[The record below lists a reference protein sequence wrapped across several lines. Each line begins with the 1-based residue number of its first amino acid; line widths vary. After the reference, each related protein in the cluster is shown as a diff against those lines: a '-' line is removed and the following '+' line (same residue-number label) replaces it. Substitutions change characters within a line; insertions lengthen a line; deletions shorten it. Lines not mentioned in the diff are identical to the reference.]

1 MKADDGIMSERA
13 NWTFAGEVATHFDSH
28 VKKSIPGY
36 DEGHKIVTSLSD
48 FFCIPDSLCYE
59 LGTSTGALLQ
69 QVASQNAHKSN
80 VRFVGIDV
88 ESDMVTLARKRCESL
103 SAVEIIEDDLRL
115 HPYEKA
121 DLFISYYVL
130 QFVAPRDRQQM
141 LDTIYDRLNWGG
153 AFIWFEKVRGPD
165 ARFQDI
171 LVNLY
176 NNFKASN
183 GFSSE
188 EILNKTE
195 SLKGVMEPFSSDGN
209 RDMLKRAGF
218 KDIMTIYRNL
228 CFEGVLCIK

>member
-1 MKADDGIMSERA
+1 MKADDGITSERA
-13 NWTFAGEVATHFDSH
+13 NWTFSGEVATRFDSH
-28 VKKSIPGY
+28 AKKSIPGY
-36 DEGHKIVTSLSD
+36 AEGHQIVAALSD

-59 LGTSTGALLQ
+59 LGTSTGALLHA
-69 QVASQNAHKSN
+69 VAVQNAHKTN
-80 VRFVGIDV
+80 ARFIGVDI
-88 ESDMVTLARKRCESL
+88 EEDMITLARERCKDL
-103 SAVEIIEDDLRL
+103 SAVTIVQDDLRL

-141 LDTIYDRLNWGG
+141 LDTIYEKLNWGG

-171 LVNLY
+171 LTNLY
-176 NNFKASN
+176 NNFKANN
-183 GFSSE
+183 GFSAD

-195 SLKGVMEPFSSDGN
+195 SLKGVMEPFSTEGN
-209 RDMLKRAGF
+209 RAMLKRAGF
-218 KDIMTIYRNL
+218 KDIMSIYRNL

>member
-1 MKADDGIMSERA
+1 
-13 NWTFAGEVATHFDSH
+13 
-28 VKKSIPGY
+28 
-36 DEGHKIVTSLSD
+36 
-48 FFCIPDSLCYE
+48 
-59 LGTSTGALLQ
+59 
-69 QVASQNAHKSN
+69 
-80 VRFVGIDV
+80 
-88 ESDMVTLARKRCESL
+88 MVTLARKRCENL

-195 SLKGVMEPFSSDGN
+195 EV
-209 RDMLKRAGF
+209 
-218 KDIMTIYRNL
+218 
-228 CFEGVLCIK
+228 